1 MPKAFDLKQIIGT
14 KIGKLLI
21 LGEAEKDRSGCRR
34 VLCKCECGKIFST
47 RLDGLRR
54 KIKPTQMCLECSEKV
69 RIIPAIQA
77 GITHHQSS
85 TKLYR
90 VWNGMKQRCSNPN
103 NKHYN
108 RYGGRGIKVC
118 DDWQTYIQFKE
129 WAMTNGY
136 QEGLTIDRID
146 NDGDYCPNNCKWV
159 TMQEQQLHRCNTI
172 DIIQPNGKR
181 LSMKELSDITG
192 IKLSTL
198 YERRRKNK
206 NISYEELTKNV

>member
-1 MPKAFDLKQIIGT
+1 MINLQDCVGT
-14 KIGKLLI
+14 KIGDIEI
-21 LGEAEKDRSGCRR
+21 LDVISEKYRKKFT
-34 VLCKCECGKIFST
+34 CKCSCGKIFNTDISNII
-47 RLDGLRR
+47 RDNP
-54 KIKPTQMCLECSEKV
+54 IKYCRSCISRQTIKKAVQCTIKHGEAQK
-69 RIIPAIQA
+69 
-77 GITHHQSS
+77 
-85 TKLYR
+85 TKLYG
-90 VWNGMKQRCSNPN
+90 VWASMKRRCY
-103 NKHYN
+103 NKSTKYYN

-118 DDWQTYIQFKE
+118 DDWQEYIPFKE
-129 WAMTNGY
+129 WAMANGY

-146 NDGDYCPNNCKWV
+146 NDGDYCPNNCKWATV
-159 TMQEQQLHRCNTI
+159 QEQQLHRCNTI